1 MLKKLSLSVLAVLLL
16 CGGVVAVKFVI
27 PMYVVFY
34 KVGPGTAPRDLAQQ
48 DDGKV
53 VPPYLNAYAEPDG
66 QLPAAGA
73 IATSETNLY
82 WGELH
87 LHTAESFD
95 ASMMGNKISI

>member
-1 MLKKLSLSVLAVLLL
+1 MAMVLEVISMLKKLSLSVLAVLLL

-27 PMYVVFY
+27 PMYVVLD

-66 QLPAAGA
+66 ELPAAG
-73 IATSETNLY
+73 NPPCK
-82 WGELH
+82 W
-87 LHTAESFD
+87 
-95 ASMMGNKISI
+95 